1 MRTTAWK
8 ARFVSDSEQK
18 NSYDDVTAM
27 IDFIAYADGKKDLI
41 EISETIHQPIS
52 VLIPIIDKLIENQI
66 IRSER
71 NDHWNSNGIC

>member
-1 MRTTAWK
+1 
-8 ARFVSDSEQK
+8 
-18 NSYDDVTAM
+18 M